1 VNLIEH
7 EVIEKNAF
15 FSIPIA
21 SSDSEK
27 LELELN
33 QPLSSN
39 DDVVSFIRKDISS
52 SSSAEKFKL
61 SINYLIY

>member
-7 EVIEKNAF
+7 EVIEKRI